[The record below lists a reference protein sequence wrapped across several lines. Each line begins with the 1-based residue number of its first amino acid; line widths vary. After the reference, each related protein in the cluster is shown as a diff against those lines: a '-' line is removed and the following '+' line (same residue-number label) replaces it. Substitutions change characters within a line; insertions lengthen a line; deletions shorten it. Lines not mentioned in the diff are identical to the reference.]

1 MSAKA
6 ISEQTGK
13 EFLYKHICTSAAVQ
27 NRFRYASVTAE
38 TDWERLSREH
48 PWLLTERLV
57 IKPDQ
62 LIKRRGKLGLVGIN
76 LDLHGVREWFKA
88 HVMRETTVG
97 KAKGVLKNF
106 LIEPFVPHPQEE
118 EFYVCIYAT
127 REGDHVLFHHEGGVE
142 VGDVDAKAQR
152 LLVAVDEKLSEEQ
165 VTEKLLTHVPDEKKP
180 VLASFIV
187 GLFNLYEDLYF
198 TYLEINPI
206 VVTKDG
212 VYVLDMAA
220 KIDAT
225 ADYICKAKWGD
236 VEFPP
241 PFGREAYPEEAY
253 IADLDAKSGASL
265 KLTLLNPRGRIWTM
279 VAGGGASVVYSDT
292 ICDLGGVDE
301 LANYGE
307 YSGAPS
313 EQQTYDYAKTILS
326 LMTREKHTQGK
337 VLIIGG
343 SIANFTNVAATFK
356 GIVRAIKDYQ
366 GPLKEH
372 EVTIFVRRG
381 GPNYQEGLRVMGE
394 VGKTTGIPIHVF
406 GTETHMTAIVG
417 MALGHRPIPN
427 QPPMDAHTA
436 NFLLNASNSA
446 VTPATTRTASFS
458 DPKTS
463 SEFNPAK
470 KSKADLPAAQAS
482 AGCNGGM
489 EGREKPVL
497 LASPPSVHLPPP
509 SQFCVFPVSPKPMT
523 LFRKQTKAI
532 VWGMQTRAVQG
543 MMDFDYVCSRDE
555 PSVAAMVYPFTGD
568 HKQKFYWGHKEILVP
583 VYKNMAD
590 AVKKHPEVDVL
601 ISFASLRSAFDSTM
615 ESMQYPQIHTIAIIA
630 EGIPEAQTRKIIKM
644 ADQKGVSIIG
654 PATVGGIKPGC
665 FKIGNTGGMLDN
677 ILASKLY
684 RPGSVAYVSR
694 SGGMSNELNNII
706 SRTTDGVFE
715 GVAIGGDRYPG
726 STFMDHVL
734 RYQDTPGVKMI
745 IVLGEIGGT
754 EEYKIC
760 QGIREGRITKPVVCW
775 CIGTCA
781 TMFASEVQFGH
792 AGACANQASE
802 TAVAKNQALRDAGA
816 YVPKSFDELGEV
828 IKTVYDDLVANGTI
842 VPAQEVPP
850 PTVPMD
856 YSWARELGLIRKP
869 ASFMT
874 SICDERGQ
882 ELIYAGM
889 PITEVFKEEMGLGGV
904 LGLLWFQRRLP
915 RYACQFIEMCLMVT
929 ADHGP
934 AVSGAHNTI
943 VCARAGKD
951 LISSLTSGLLTIGDR
966 FGGAL
971 DAAAKQFSKAFDS
984 GMLPMEFVN
993 KMKKDGK
1000 LIMGIGHRVKSIN
1013 NPDMRVQI
1021 LKDFVKQHFPSTQL
1035 LDYALDVEKITTSKK
1050 PNLILNVDGFI
1061 GVAFVDLLRMCGG
1074 FTRDEADEFVEI
1086 GALNG
1091 IFVLGRSMGFIG
1103 HYLDQKRLK
1112 QGLYRHPWDD
1122 ISYVLPEHM
1131 SM

>member
-13 EFLYKHICTSAAVQ
+13 EFLYKYICTSSAIQ
-27 NRFRYASVTAE
+27 NRFKYARVTPA
-38 TDWERLSREH
+38 TDWARLTQDH
-48 PWLLTERLV
+48 PWLLSERLV
-57 IKPDQ
+57 VKPDQ

-76 LDLHGVREWFKA
+76 LTLDQVKA
-88 HVMRETTVG
+88 WLKQRLGQETTIAN
-97 KAKGVLKNF
+97 AKGILKNF
-106 LIEPFVPHPQEE
+106 LIEPFVPHKQEE
-118 EFYVCIYAT
+118 EFYVCIYAA
-127 REGDHVLFHHEGGVE
+127 REGDYVLFHHEGGVD
-142 VGDVDAKAQR
+142 VGDVDAKAQK
-152 LLVAVDEKLSEEQ
+152 LLVAVDEKLSESD
-165 VTEKLLTHVPDEKKP
+165 VKKHLLQHAPADKKDI
-180 VLASFIV
+180 LASFIC

-198 TYLEINPI
+198 TYLEINPL

-212 VYVLDMAA
+212 VYILDLAA

-225 ADYICKAKWGD
+225 ADYICKVKWGD

-265 KLTLLNPRGRIWTM
+265 KLTILNPKGRIWTM

-292 ICDLGGVDE
+292 ICDLGGVNE

-326 LMTREKHTQGK
+326 LMTREKHPEGK
-337 VLIIGG
+337 GD
-343 SIANFTNVAATFK
+343 A

-372 EVTIFVRRG
+372 EVRIFVRRG
-381 GPNYQEGLRVMGE
+381 GPNYQEGLLLFLHLFSSTVSL
-394 VGKTTGIPIHVF
+394 V
-406 GTETHMTAIVG
+406 
-417 MALGHRPIPN
+417 HRMWPL
-427 QPPMDAHTA
+427 
-436 NFLLNASNSA
+436 NFLLNTSSCSL
-446 VTPATTRTASFS
+446 TPAPSRTASFS
-458 DPKTS
+458 ESKPDGIA
-463 SEFNPAK
+463 PAK
-470 KSKADLPAAQAS
+470 KAKPTAPLDSIPASRPGSGRTCVTCCMCLAWLAIDFSGKAT
-482 AGCNGGM
+482 
-489 EGREKPVL
+489 
-497 LASPPSVHLPPP
+497 
-509 SQFCVFPVSPKPMT
+509 T
-523 LFRKQTKAI
+523 LFSRHTKAI

-543 MMDFDYVCSRDE
+543 MLDFDYICSRDE

-568 HKQKFYWGHKEILVP
+568 HRQKFYWGHKEILIP
-583 VYKNMAD
+583 VYKNMSD
-590 AVKKHPEVDVL
+590 AMRKHPEVDVL
-601 ISFASLRSAFDSTM
+601 INFASLRSAYDSTVETM
-615 ESMQYPQIHTIAIIA
+615 NYPQIRTIAIIA
-630 EGIPEAQTRKIIKM
+630 EGIPEALTRKLIKA
-644 ADQKGVSIIG
+644 ADKKGVTIIG

-706 SRTTDGVFE
+706 SRTTDGVYE

-745 IVLGEIGGT
+745 VVLGEIGGT

-760 QGIREGRITKPVVCW
+760 RGIKEGRITKPVVCW

-781 TMFASEVQFGH
+781 TMFSSEVQFGH

-802 TAVAKNQALRDAGA
+802 TAVAKNKALKEAGVF
-816 YVPKSFDELGEV
+816 VPRSFDELGEV
-828 IKTVYDDLVANGTI
+828 IQSVYQDLVAKRVI
-842 VPAQEVPP
+842 EPAEEVPP

-889 PITEVFKEEMGLGGV
+889 PITEVFKEEMGIGGV

-951 LISSLTSGLLTIGDR
+951 LVSSLTSGLLTIGDR

-971 DAAAKQFSKAFDS
+971 DAAAKMFSKAFDS
-984 GMLPMEFVN
+984 GIIPMEFVN
-993 KMKKDGK
+993 KMKKEGK

-1021 LKDFVKQHFPSTQL
+1021 LKDYVKQHFPATPL
-1035 LDYALDVEKITTSKK
+1035 LDYALEVEKITTSKK

-1061 GVAFVDLLRMCGG
+1061 GVAFVDVLRNCGS
-1074 FTRDEADEFVEI
+1074 FTREEADEYIDI

-1131 SM
+1131 TM

>member
-6 ISEQTGK
+6 ISEQMGK
-13 EFLYKHICTSAAVQ
+13 EFLYKYICTAAAVQ
-27 NRFRYASVTAE
+27 NRFRYANVTAE
-38 TDWERLSREH
+38 TDFDRLVQEH

-57 IKPDQ
+57 VKPDQ
-62 LIKRRGKLGLVGIN
+62 LIKRRGKLGLVGVN
-76 LDLHGVREWFKA
+76 LDLNGVREWLKPRL
-88 HVMRETTVG
+88 MKETTVG
-97 KAKGVLKNF
+97 KAKGILKNF
-106 LIEPFVPHPQEE
+106 LIEPFVPHKQEE
-118 EFYVCIYAT
+118 EFYVCIYAS
-127 REGDHVLFHHEGGVE
+127 REGDYVLFHHEGGVD
-142 VGDVDAKAQR
+142 VGDVDAKAKK
-152 LLVAVDEKLSEEQ
+152 LLIAVDEKISEDSVKKE
-165 VTEKLLTHVPDEKKP
+165 LLTHVLNDKKV
-180 VLASFIV
+180 VLANFIV
-187 GLFNLYEDLYF
+187 GLFNLYEDLFF
-198 TYLEINPI
+198 TYLEINPL
-206 VVTKDG
+206 VVTKEG

-241 PFGREAYPEEAY
+241 PFGREACPEEAY

-292 ICDLGGVDE
+292 ICDLGGVNE

-326 LMTREKHTQGK
+326 LMTREKHPDGRKTAMSK
-337 VLIIGG
+337 L
-343 SIANFTNVAATFK
+343 SMCTERRPATPP
-356 GIVRAIKDYQ
+356 GIVRAIRDYQ
-366 GPLKEH
+366 EPLKEH

-427 QPPMDAHTA
+427 QPPVAAHTA
-436 NFLLNASNSA
+436 NFLLNSSGSTS
-446 VTPATTRTASFS
+446 TPTSSRTASFS
-458 DPKTS
+458 ENKAGVEAS
-463 SEFNPAK
+463 PAK
-470 KSKADLPAAQAS
+470 KTKIGAPAGEKTPLIFSPFLVAKAT
-482 AGCNGGM
+482 
-489 EGREKPVL
+489 
-497 LASPPSVHLPPP
+497 
-509 SQFCVFPVSPKPMT
+509 T
-523 LFRKQTKAI
+523 LFSKNTKSL

-543 MMDFDYVCSRDE
+543 MLDFDYVCSRDE
-555 PSVAAMVYPFTGD
+555 PSVAALVYPFTGD
-568 HKQKFYWGHKEILVP
+568 HKQKFYWGHKEILIP
-583 VYKNMAD
+583 VYKNMSD
-590 AVKKHPEVDVL
+590 AMKKYPDVDVL
-601 ISFASLRSAFDSTM
+601 INFASLRSAYDSTM
-615 ESMQYPQIHTIAIIA
+615 ETMQYPQIHTIAIIA
-630 EGIPEAQTRKIIKM
+630 EGIPEAHTRKIIK
-644 ADQKGVSIIG
+644 AANEKGVTVIG

-726 STFMDHVL
+726 SVFTDHVL

-745 IVLGEIGGT
+745 VVLGEIGGT

-760 QGIREGRITKPVVCW
+760 QAIKQGRITKPVVCW

-781 TMFASEVQFGH
+781 TMFSSEVQFGH

-802 TAVAKNQALRDAGA
+802 TAVAKNKALKEAGA
-816 YVPKSFDELGEV
+816 FVPKSFDELGEI
-828 IKTVYDDLVANGTI
+828 IKSVYDDLVAKGVI
-842 VPAQEVPP
+842 QPAGELPP

-889 PITEVFKEEMGLGGV
+889 PITEVFKSEIGLGGT

-993 KMKKDGK
+993 KMKKDGM

-1021 LKDFVKQHFPSTQL
+1021 LKDFVKQHFSSTQL

-1061 GVAFVDLLRMCGG
+1061 GVAFVDLLRTCGG